1 MNDGRKDGGG
11 EETGGNWTVIRLST
25 HFPNLLSTPHCQGRI
40 SELSPSRLPFRSV
53 HVRLTLGSLGVPR
66 HSPPE
71 RSRRRSERRVKVRGT
86 DRGWRRNGKGSGS
99 DEPIVSPSLHLITS
113 AVRFTCLGFLVHLRP
128 LESHA
133 SYSRRPSSV
142 SAVPSLISFLSPV
155 PFLVTLVRST
165 RLIPTSLSSSSLSL
179 VVPRYVHEE

>member
-113 AVRFTCLGFLVHLRP
+113 ARYGSLTALSTSFHVPFPHSWLGVRSVPLSPPFTSPTPFGHRSPSV
-128 LESHA
+128 
-133 SYSRRPSSV
+133 PSS
-142 SAVPSLISFLSPV
+142 L
-155 PFLVTLVRST
+155 R
-165 RLIPTSLSSSSLSL
+165 
-179 VVPRYVHEE
+179 E